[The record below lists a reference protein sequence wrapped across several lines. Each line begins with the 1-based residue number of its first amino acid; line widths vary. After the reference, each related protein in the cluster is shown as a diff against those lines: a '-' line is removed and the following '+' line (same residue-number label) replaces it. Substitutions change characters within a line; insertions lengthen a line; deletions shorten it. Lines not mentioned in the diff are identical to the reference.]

1 MSEQPQYQPP
11 ADSTPAD
18 TIGAAD
24 AYNFDRSDATPAHW
38 AQATAAYAGVELP
51 EDRAKPISEA
61 RAALPNPDDR
71 QTSRPDNIRQPQDR
85 KKSKLR
91 LRAER
96 DAKLDA
102 DGKLPF
108 DYDGTTYRFDPDLLN
123 VRFQLMCEDGNVASA
138 VRYLMGKE
146 AFEPLMDAGIDE
158 LEGIL
163 KAIGEVNAAGNS

>member
-11 ADSTPAD
+11 AESTPAY
-18 TIGAAD
+18 AD
-24 AYNFDRSDATPAHW
+24 GDRYDLGNPDHREQWRDEQRGLAP
-38 AQATAAYAGVELP
+38 ELP

-108 DYDGTTYRFDPDLLN
+108 EYDGTTYRFDPDLLN
-123 VRFQLMCEDGNVASA
+123 VRFQIMCEDGNVASA